1 MLRLLIENILDRED
15 NNMAEWIECKI
26 SDIGTVVGGATPS
39 TKKAENYEGGNI
51 SWITPKDLSTFS
63 GRYIKRGER
72 NITETGLKS
81 CSTQLLPKNT
91 VLFSSRAPIGYVA
104 IAANEVCTNQGF
116 KSVIPNENTDAL
128 FLYYLLKYN
137 KDKIESMG
145 SGTTFKEVSGN
156 TMKNIVVSVPTDKKA
171 QENIAS
177 VLGSIDDKIEENER
191 INKNLEQ
198 QAMALFKSWFIDY
211 EPFDRQVP
219 TTWKCGVLG
228 DFVEIKRGGS
238 PRPIQNFLSDSG
250 LHWLK
255 ISDATGISSPFINEI
270 KEYIIEEGL
279 KKTVFLKAG
288 SLVLSNSATPGLPK
302 ILDID
307 TCIHDGWLYFP
318 SSKFSNEYLYLYFKH
333 IRDNLVALGNGS
345 VFTNLKTDIL
355 KNYPTN
361 LPTDE
366 VLNEFDEIIKPIFSM
381 ILSKTRESK
390 RLTEIRDTLLPR
402 LMSGELDV
410 SDIDL

>member
-1 MLRLLIENILDRED
+1 MASSASPAKLALIVY
-15 NNMAEWIECKI
+15 KI
-26 SDIGTVVGGATPS
+26 SKTTLTNFLTLLPIVSSPLAFITDLTADTVNKTTSDEIAIGTTNPCTAS
-39 TKKAENYEGGNI
+39 
-51 SWITPKDLSTFS
+51 
-63 GRYIKRGER
+63 
-72 NITETGLKS
+72 
-81 CSTQLLPKNT
+81 QNT
-91 VLFSSRAPIGYVA
+91 SS
-104 IAANEVCTNQGF
+104 
-116 KSVIPNENTDAL
+116 
-128 FLYYLLKYN
+128 
-137 KDKIESMG
+137 M
-145 SGTTFKEVSGN
+145 
-156 TMKNIVVSVPTDKKA
+156 
-171 QENIAS
+171 
-177 VLGSIDDKIEENER
+177 
-191 INKNLEQ
+191 INNNLEQ

-211 EPFDRQVP
+211 EPFDGQMP
-219 TTWKCGVLG
+219 TTWKSGVLG
-228 DFVEIKRGGS
+228 NFVEIKRGGS

-255 ISDATGISSPFINEI
+255 ISDATCISSPFINEI
-270 KEYIIEEGL
+270 KEYIIEDGL

-288 SLVLSNSATPGLPK
+288 NLVLSNSATPGLPK

-361 LPTDE
+361 LPTDD
-366 VLNEFDEIIKPIFSM
+366 VLSKFDEIIKPMFSM

-390 RLTEIRDTLLPR
+390 ALMEIRDSLLPK

>member
-1 MLRLLIENILDRED
+1 MAVYKLKDICLKIGSGATPRGGKEAYCDEGISLIRSQNVLDFTFSHDGLAHINEKQAEKLSNVEVKSQDILLNITGDSVARACAVDVRVLPARVNQHVAIIRPNED
-15 NNMAEWIECKI
+15 EVLSSYIQFYLQMMKPYLLQIAA
-26 SDIGTVVGGATPS
+26 GGATRNAL
-39 TKKAENYEGGNI
+39 TKGMIENLELEVPDI
-51 SWITPKDLSTFS
+51 
-63 GRYIKRGER
+63 
-72 NITETGLKS
+72 
-81 CSTQLLPKNT
+81 
-91 VLFSSRAPIGYVA
+91 LFQKKIVSILDDIQEKIR
-104 IAANEVCTNQGF
+104 
-116 KSVIPNENTDAL
+116 EN
-128 FLYYLLKYN
+128 
-137 KDKIESMG
+137 
-145 SGTTFKEVSGN
+145 KE
-156 TMKNIVVSVPTDKKA
+156 
-171 QENIAS
+171 
-177 VLGSIDDKIEENER
+177 

-211 EPFDRQVP
+211 EPFGGQLP
-219 TTWKCGVLG
+219 TIWKSGVLG

-255 ISDATGISSPFINEI
+255 ISDATCISSPFINEI
-270 KEYIIEEGL
+270 KEYIIEDGL

-288 SLVLSNSATPGLPK
+288 NLVLSNSATPGLPK

-318 SSKFSNEYLYLYFKH
+318 SSKFSNEYLYLYFRH

-361 LPTDE
+361 LPTGDVLSKFDE
-366 VLNEFDEIIKPIFSM
+366 VIKPMFSM

-390 RLTEIRDTLLPR
+390 RLMEIRDSLLPK

>member
-1 MLRLLIENILDRED
+1 MT
-15 NNMAEWIECKI
+15 EWIECKI
-26 SDIGTVVGGATPS
+26 SDIGTVAGGATPS
-39 TKKAENYEGGNI
+39 TKNPENYERGMI
-51 SWITPKDLSTFS
+51 AWITPKDLSTFS
-63 GRYIKRGER
+63 GRYIERGER

-116 KSVIPNENTDAL
+116 KSVVPNDNTDPL

-137 KDKIESMG
+137 KDKIEGMG
-145 SGTTFKEVSGN
+145 SGTTFKEISGN
-156 TMKNIVVSVPTDKKA
+156 TMKNIVVSVPIDKKM
-171 QENIAS
+171 QERISS

-191 INKNLEQ
+191 INNNLEQ

-211 EPFDRQVP
+211 EPFDGQMP
-219 TTWKCGVLG
+219 TTWKSGVLG
-228 DFVEIKRGGS
+228 NFVEIKRGGS

-255 ISDATGISSPFINEI
+255 ISDATCISSPFINEI
-270 KEYIIEEGL
+270 KEYIIEDGL

-288 SLVLSNSATPGLPK
+288 NLVLSNSATPGLPK

-361 LPTDE
+361 LPTDD
-366 VLNEFDEIIKPIFSM
+366 VLSKFDEIIKPMFSM

-390 RLTEIRDTLLPR
+390 ALMEIRDSLLPK

>member
-1 MLRLLIENILDRED
+1 MKS
-15 NNMAEWIECKI
+15 ECTKKKL
-26 SDIGTVVGGATPS
+26 SDIADFNPRETIKKGAIAKKIPMDVLRPFYRDSPYYVEEGFSGGTKFRNGDTIMAR
-39 TKKAENYEGGNI
+39 
-51 SWITPKDLSTFS
+51 ITPCLENGKTAQVSILNDGEVGFGSTEYIVFRAKEGIADKD
-63 GRYIKRGER
+63 Y
-72 NITETGLKS
+72 
-81 CSTQLLPKNT
+81 
-91 VLFSSRAPIGYVA
+91 
-104 IAANEVCTNQGF
+104 
-116 KSVIPNENTDAL
+116 
-128 FLYYLLKYN
+128 LYYLVCSPEVREPAIKSMVGSSGRQRVQTDVVKNLEIDVPPLVEQEKIGSFLKA
-137 KDKIESMG
+137 
-145 SGTTFKEVSGN
+145 F
-156 TMKNIVVSVPTDKKA
+156 
-171 QENIAS
+171 
-177 VLGSIDDKIEENER
+177 DDKIALNDR

-211 EPFDRQVP
+211 EPFGGQLP
-219 TTWKCGVLG
+219 TIWKSGVLG

-255 ISDATGISSPFINEI
+255 ISDATCISSPFINEI
-270 KEYIIEEGL
+270 KEYIIEDGL

-288 SLVLSNSATPGLPK
+288 NLVLSNSATPGLPK

-318 SSKFSNEYLYLYFKH
+318 SSKFSNEYLYLYFRH

-361 LPTDE
+361 LPTGDVLSKFDE
-366 VLNEFDEIIKPIFSM
+366 VIKPMFSM

-390 RLTEIRDTLLPR
+390 RLMEIRDSLLPK

>member
-1 MLRLLIENILDRED
+1 
-15 NNMAEWIECKI
+15 MAEWIECKI

-39 TKKAENYEGGNI
+39 TKKTEYYEGGNI
-51 SWITPKDLSTFS
+51 AWITPKDLATFS
-63 GRYIKRGER
+63 GRYIQRGER
-72 NITETGLKS
+72 NITEIGLKS
-81 CSTQLLPKNT
+81 CSTQLLPQNT

-116 KSVIPNENTDAL
+116 KSVIPNEVTDPL
-128 FLYYLLKYN
+128 FLFYLLKYN
-137 KDKIESMG
+137 KDRIEGMG

-156 TMKNIVVSVPTDKKA
+156 TMKNIVVNVPADKELQTK
-171 QENIAS
+171 IAS
-177 VLGSIDDKIEENER
+177 LLGAIDDKIEENER
-191 INKNLEQ
+191 INNNLEQ
-198 QAMALFKSWFIDY
+198 QAQALFKSWFIDY
-211 EPFDRQVP
+211 EPFDGQVP
-219 TTWKCGVLG
+219 TTWKYGVLG

-255 ISDATGISSPFINEI
+255 ISDATSISSPFINEI

-279 KKTVFLKAG
+279 KKTIFLKAG

-410 SDIDL
+410 SNIDL